1 MLLCLSDQ
9 QDNIKLDAQFYQLSC
24 GPDYLML
31 IKRYQCH
38 IYQKL
43 EIVLIFQER
52 NILKPV
58 LMHEMQ

>member
-1 MLLCLSDQ
+1 MLLRLSDR

-24 GPDYLML
+24 GLDYLML

-52 NILKPV
+52 KIL
-58 LMHEMQ
+58 